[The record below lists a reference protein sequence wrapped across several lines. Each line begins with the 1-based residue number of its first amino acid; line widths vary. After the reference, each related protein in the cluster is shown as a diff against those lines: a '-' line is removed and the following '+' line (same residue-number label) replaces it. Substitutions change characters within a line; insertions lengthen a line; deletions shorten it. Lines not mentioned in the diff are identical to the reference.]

1 VAIEH
6 DDTGTGGDTGDGP
19 RGASGGMGGVDRNIG
34 WDTGW
39 DIDWDAAFE
48 ALVAPLRPS
57 RCLRMVRVGA
67 QAIAALVLLA
77 VSCWLMVRVIVEPMR
92 QVGRPWL

>member
-1 VAIEH
+1 MAIEH

-19 RGASGGMGGVDRNIG
+19 RGASGEMGGVDGNI
-34 WDTGW
+34 GW

-48 ALVAPLRPS
+48 SLVAPLRPS
-57 RCLRMVRVGA
+57 RCLRMFRVGA

-77 VSCWLMVRVIVEPMR
+77 VSCWLMIRVIVEPMR